1 MMPGLNYSGFI
12 RLLIIDMTLA
22 VSLFMETAFFIL
34 KGGLRMELN
43 EITITKAIID
53 RYFEKFKNNLET
65 DVAIV
70 GGGPSGLVAGYYL
83 AMAGKKVVLFE
94 RKLSVGGGMWGGGMM
109 YNEIV
114 LQQSAVHILEEFGI
128 RYTNYQEN
136 YYTADSLEA
145 VSTLISKAVKA
156 GMTIF
161 NCVSMED
168 VIMRTE
174 RVIGLVLNWSAVEM
188 AGLHI
193 DPLAVRS
200 RFIIDATGHVTEV
213 VRVVQ
218 KKVPGKLNTP
228 SGKVEGERSMWSDKA
243 ETLTL
248 ENTREVFPGIYVA
261 GMAANATYGGPRMGP
276 IFGGMLLSGEKV
288 ARELIERF

>member
-1 MMPGLNYSGFI
+1 
-12 RLLIIDMTLA
+12 
-22 VSLFMETAFFIL
+22 
-34 KGGLRMELN
+34 MELN
-43 EITITKAIID
+43 EITITRAIID
-53 RYFEKFKNNLET
+53 RYLEKFKSNLET

-83 AMAGKKVVLFE
+83 ALAGKKVAIFE

-128 RYTNYQEN
+128 RYNNYEEN
-136 YYTADSLEA
+136 YYTVDSVEA

-156 GMTIF
+156 GLTIF
-161 NCVSMED
+161 NCVSVED
-168 VIMRTE
+168 VMMRTE
-174 RVIGLVLNWSAVEM
+174 RVVGLVLNWSAVEI
-188 AGLHI
+188 AGLHV

-200 RFIIDATGHVTEV
+200 RFIIDATGHSTEV
-213 VRVVQ
+213 IRLVQ
-218 KKVPGKLNTP
+218 EKVPGRLNTP
-228 SGKVEGERSMWSDKA
+228 SGKVEGERSMWSEKA

-248 ENTREVFPGIYVA
+248 QNTREVFPGVYVA
-261 GMAANATYGGPRMGP
+261 GMAANATFGGPRMGP

-288 ARELIERF
+288 ARELLKRL